1 VVPVESAIEATAS
14 SRESVRDGEREAIVD
29 TLDRATQRIK
39 DVVQDVETRVVAAQE
54 ESREADAAEHA
65 RYIEKESPRP
75 SGR

>member
-1 VVPVESAIEATAS
+1 MEPIETVTESTAS
-14 SRESVRDGEREAIVD
+14 SRESVGGGEREAIVD

-54 ESREADAAEHA
+54 ESREAHAAENA
-65 RYIEKESPRP
+65 RRIGKESPRP